1 VIGIVLVAHVP
12 LASAL
17 RECARHVLGDIPAF
31 VACDI
36 KADEDPGQAARHVN
50 ALIADVDRG
59 SGVLVLTDLKGA
71 SPSNIA
77 AMARKTYLDAGHR
90 CELLAGMNACMLL
103 RALTNRSRTLDE
115 ARDCALLGGIQGVV
129 RVD

>member
-36 KADEDPGQAARHVN
+36 HADEDSQGAAQRV
-50 ALIADVDRG
+50 LDRIASVERG
-59 SGVLVLTDLKGA
+59 EGVLVLTDLKGA

-77 AMARKTYLDAGHR
+77 TAACASYRESGRDCT
-90 CELLAGMNACMLL
+90 LLAGMNACMLL
-103 RALTNRSRTLDE
+103 RALTNRSQSLNDVRH
-115 ARDCALLGGIQGVV
+115 CALLGGVQGVV
-129 RVD
+129 PVN